1 MEKSKF
7 YLPCPNLVDSE
18 APKWEGYYRTD
29 EHWNGFRCP
38 YFLKETFEEIKK
50 YYLDEAT
57 NTAESIEDIK
67 EWFEP
72 SVAKS
77 SLCISM
83 HGNLYTIGSYCLA
96 WGCEADD

>member
-7 YLPCPNLVDSE
+7 YLPCPNLVQDQPPS
-18 APKWEGYYRTD
+18 WEGYYRPD

-38 YFLKETFEEIKK
+38 YFTKEVFDQIKE

-57 NTAESIEDIK
+57 NTSEVIEDLK
-67 EWFEP
+67 EHLVEET
-72 SVAKS
+72 AKS

-83 HGNLYTIGSYCLA
+83 HGNLYTIGNSILC